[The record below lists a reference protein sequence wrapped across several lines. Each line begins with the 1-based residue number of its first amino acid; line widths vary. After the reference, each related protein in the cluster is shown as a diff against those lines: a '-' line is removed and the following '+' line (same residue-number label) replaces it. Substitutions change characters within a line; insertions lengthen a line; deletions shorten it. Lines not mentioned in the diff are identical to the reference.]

1 MLLVSSGGVVLII
14 IIIVIIA
21 SIFGSAL
28 GFLFSNETPQTE
40 ENIPISSAIDYLEKE
55 LEEKITTITQDTD
68 YDTLEVKNKDVAWK
82 EVLTIYAV
90 ITTNRETNFN
100 IMQMDKQNYQKLSE
114 IFWNVVEVE
123 HYTETYKVK
132 VVTTNADGNKVVK
145 TKTKIRLI
153 IDAKA
158 MSLEEMMEY
167 YDMSTSER
175 KQVEEMTSSQ
185 FDGMWEKI
193 ELKF

>member
-1 MLLVSSGGVVLII
+1 M
-14 IIIVIIA
+14 
-21 SIFGSAL
+21 
-28 GFLFSNETPQTE
+28 
-40 ENIPISSAIDYLEKE
+40 PISSAIDYLEKE
-55 LEEKITTITQDTD
+55 LEEKIATVKQNTD

-90 ITTNRETNFN
+90 ITTNRETTFN
-100 IMQMDKQNYQKLSE
+100 IMKMDEQNYQKLSE

-145 TKTKIRLI
+145 TKTKTRLV
-153 IDAKA
+153 IDVQV

-167 YDMSTSER
+167 YNMSKSER
-175 KQVEEMTSSQ
+175 KQIEEMTSSQ
-185 FDGMWEKI
+185 FDEMWEKVMTGEQNTLI
-193 ELKF
+193 